1 MKIAYLINQ
10 YPKPSHTFIR
20 REIQALERL
29 GVEVIRISIRGWNDE
44 LVDAQ
49 DEKERQRTKYV
60 LKGGALALTLA
71 VLNVLSTSP
80 RRLIEAL
87 TLATRLAFNRSE
99 RPLLVHLIYVAEAC
113 QVLLWTRQLGV
124 QHLHAHFGTN
134 SADVAMLTHVL
145 GGPSWSMTV
154 HGPTE
159 FDRKPLLN
167 LPEKIKRSSFVVA
180 ISSYGRSQLFRLVG
194 QEQWHKIHVVHCGL
208 EREFYSSSAPSATV
222 GRRFVC
228 VGRLSEAKGQLLLIE
243 AVKRLRDNG
252 IDFELVLAG
261 DGEMRQ
267 AIEKLVA
274 KYNLA
279 TMVRLTGWI
288 STADVREEILA
299 SRALVLPSFAEGLPV
314 VIMEAMALKRPV
326 LATYIA
332 GIPEL
337 VRSGEHGWL
346 IPAGDIDALSDALQ
360 RVLETP
366 LNSLFDM
373 GNSAFQQVRQNHDV
387 DIEAAKLHALIGAT
401 IKYDRPGPVRLLKAK
416 PRTTA
421 AAQVE

>member
-20 REIQALERL
+20 REIKAMERL
-29 GVEVIRISIRGWNDE
+29 GLEVIRISIRGWNDE

-60 LKGGALALTLA
+60 LKGGALALTRA
-71 VLNVLSTSP
+71 VLNVLFTTP
-80 RRLIEAL
+80 RRLIEAAA
-87 TLATRLAFNRSE
+87 LATRLAFNRSE
-99 RPLLVHLIYVAEAC
+99 RPLPVHLIYVAEAC
-113 QVLLWTRQLGV
+113 QVLLWARRLGV

-134 SADVAMLTHVL
+134 SADVAMLTQVL

-154 HGPTE
+154 HGPAE

-167 LPEKIKRSSFVVA
+167 LSEKIKRSSFVVA

-208 EREFYSSSAPSATV
+208 EREFYSSSAPSAPV
-222 GRRFVC
+222 GRRIVC

-274 KYNLA
+274 KYNLGA
-279 TMVRLTGWI
+279 MVRLTGWI

-299 SRALVLPSFAEGLPV
+299 SCALVLPSFAEGLPV

-346 IPAGDIDALSDALQ
+346 IPAGDIDALSDALK

-366 LNSLFDM
+366 LNSLIDM
-373 GNSAFQQVRQNHDV
+373 GNAAFQQVQQNHDV
-387 DIEAAKLHALIGAT
+387 DVEAAKLHALIRAT
-401 IKYDRPGPVRLLKAK
+401 IKCDRPGPVRLLKAT